1 MLDYVN
7 KRFIQQSFSEKGP
20 KKINNNNHK
29 YFPKMKRMHMYHFQK
44 KNNNT

>member
-29 YFPKMKRMHMYHFQK
+29 YFPKMKRMHIVSLSKEKQ
-44 KNNNT
+44 